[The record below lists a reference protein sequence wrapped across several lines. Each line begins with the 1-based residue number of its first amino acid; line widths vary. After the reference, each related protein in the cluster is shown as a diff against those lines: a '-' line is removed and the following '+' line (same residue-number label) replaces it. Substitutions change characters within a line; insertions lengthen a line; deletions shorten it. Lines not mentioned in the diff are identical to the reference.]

1 MAVDNIA
8 DMAFQYN
15 LAYQTLQSSLRSA
28 ENSANTNQTKSEAL
42 KTFQDTLTGLLPEDV
57 VCLAAVSVLFG
68 HERLSGRPVRR
79 IHRSG
84 KGYGPGQFL
93 FGIKS
98 ITAEG

>member
-15 LAYQTLQSSLRSA
+15 LACQTLQSSLRSA

-57 VCLAAVSVLFG
+57 VASPQYQYYSAMSDYQADLYAASTAAERDTALASFYSA
-68 HERLSGRPVRR
+68 
-79 IHRSG
+79 
-84 KGYGPGQFL
+84 
-93 FGIKS
+93 IKS